1 MPAATEAGPEL
12 ESYMSRMP
20 RRLTLRFAVLTAVAA
35 SALLAPAG
43 AALADGPTPSASAV
57 MGTDDSD
64 AAKEKEDLAK
74 KLEEDAAQKRKAAA
88 VDEARKGEAEKRM
101 PRGGVDAGEAVV
113 EDGGTSTTA
122 LAGSAAGALL
132 LAGAGT
138 VVIRRRA
145 AGRREG

>member
-20 RRLTLRFAVLTAVAA
+20 RRLTLRFAVLTAVA
-35 SALLAPAG
+35 
-43 AALADGPTPSASAV
+43 
-57 MGTDDSD
+57 GTDSD
-64 AAKEKEDLAK
+64 AAKEKEDLARK
-74 KLEEDAAQKRKAAA
+74 VKEDAAQKRKEAA
-88 VDEARKGEAEKRM
+88 VAEARKGAAEKRM
-101 PRGGVDAGEAVV
+101 PRGGVNAGEAVV
-113 EDGGTSTTA
+113 KDGGTSTTA

-138 VVIRRRA
+138 FVIRRRA